1 MGKKEA
7 EVTMC
12 RATEELRE
20 EGRREER
27 AKTEAER
34 ARADMVP

>member
-1 MGKKEA
+1 
-7 EVTMC
+7 MC

-20 EGRREER
+20 EGRREAR